1 MLAGVLSAST
11 EVSIARQ
18 FLRASP
24 KNCLF
29 IIRSRSGRLI
39 EAASKY
45 GVHGLAPGQNEREV
59 LFRPQTEFEVPG
71 VVAETDFNR
80 ITLQELSR
88 NLPL

>member
-59 LFRPQTEFEVPG
+59 LFRPQTEFEVLG